1 MIQAWRAWHL
11 LRIVSPLAVVWLL
24 LTAGGGWG
32 ARPKAERRRRGR
44 VEIRWLGNWKGQRC

>member
-11 LRIVSPLAVVWLL
+11 LRIVSPLAVSWLL

-32 ARPKAERRRRGR
+32 GKAEG
-44 VEIRWLGNWKGQRC
+44 GAA